1 MGYKISVPVMNANVK
16 RCGRERVLADL
27 RELDAERVF
36 LSLDCYE
43 LDEKKRRETIDE
55 LKENCAFF
63 KSHGFEVGAWIW
75 AFMFKE
81 PVSFNT
87 ITMVTEKHINDVK
100 LACPADEDFLKY
112 SGEYIAD
119 IARCGVDMIM
129 YDDDLRFGF
138 HRDGNMGCL
147 CPLHIKMINEKVGET
162 LTREELVS
170 KILSGGK
177 NKYRDAWI
185 ECNGISLENFAAN
198 GRKYVDTVDP
208 KIRLGASTAMTGYDI
223 DGTTVAKMAHI
234 MAGKNKPFA
243 RLSGAPYWAAKNPGS
258 WGNTLADVI
267 ELERMESSWTADGEI
282 ELMAEGDTYPRPRF
296 ICPASYL
303 EGFDTALRASGCIDG
318 ILKYAIDYISS
329 SDYERGYIQAHKR
342 NKELY
347 REIDAFFGDKRA
359 CGVRVYESMR
369 KVSDAELD
377 AYKEPRVYAQNMFF
391 SMAARLLDCQG
402 IPTVYEGDGACGIV
416 FGENARQLD
425 ENARKGGL
433 IIDALAAKILH
444 AQGIDVGIDKIG
456 ERVSTAAEYFY
467 EYNETTATY
476 GVGAYA
482 HKFKKDIRI
491 LSESRKNGAFS
502 LMSEKSED
510 VCVPIS
516 YTYEN
521 AEGERYFVLNVD
533 LLDCADRYID
543 RFLRVGL
550 RGRQIF
556 DNMEWLSGKRLHAYC
571 ANNPFVYILAKENED
586 GLAVGMWNF
595 FADPIVEPVVT
606 FAEDYSSVKVGGN
619 AYAELDGRSV
629 RLSEI
634 PPHGFTFFEVQK

>member
-1 MGYKISVPVMNANVK
+1 MGYKISVPVMNENVK

-36 LSLDCYE
+36 LALDCYE
-43 LDEKKRRETIDE
+43 IDTEKRREAIDE

-63 KSHGFEVGAWIW
+63 KSHGLEVGAWIW

-87 ITMVTEKHINDVK
+87 VTMVTEKHTKDDKI
-100 LACPADEDFLKY
+100 ACPADEDFLKY

-119 IARCGVDMIM
+119 IARCGVDLIM

-138 HRDGNMGCL
+138 HRDGNMDCL
-147 CPLHIKMINEKVGET
+147 CPLHVKMINEKVGEE
-162 LTREELVS
+162 LTRGELVS

-185 ECNGISLENFAAN
+185 ECNGRSLEAFAAN

-208 KIRLGASTAMTGYDI
+208 KIRLGACTSMVSYDV

-303 EGFDTALRASGCIDG
+303 EGFDTALRASGCING

-342 NKELY
+342 NRELY
-347 REIDAFFGDKRA
+347 REIDAFFGDKRL
-359 CGVRVYESMR
+359 CGVRVYESMK
-369 KVSDAELD
+369 KVADADLD
-377 AYKEPRVYAQNMFF
+377 MGKEPHTYTQNMFF

-402 IPTVYEGDGACGIV
+402 IPTVYEGDGACGIA
-416 FGENARQLD
+416 FGENARHLD
-425 ENARKGGL
+425 ESARKGGL

-444 AQGIDVGIDKIG
+444 EQGIDVGIEKIG
-456 ERVSTAAEYFY
+456 ERVTTAAEYFY

-476 GVGAYA
+476 GVGSYA
-482 HKFKKDIRI
+482 HKFKKDIRV
-491 LSESRKNGAFS
+491 LSEAGKNGAFS
-502 LMSEKSED
+502 LMSERSD
-510 VCVPIS
+510 DISVPLS

-521 AEGERYFVLNVD
+521 ADGERYFVLNVD
-533 LLDCADRYID
+533 LLDCEDRYVG
-543 RFLRVGL
+543 RFLRVSL

-556 DNMEWLSGKRLHAYC
+556 DNIEWLSGKRLPAYC
-571 ANNPFVYILAKENED
+571 TNNPFVYLLAKESDD
-586 GLAVGMWNF
+586 GLTVGVWNF
-595 FADPIVEPVVT
+595 FADPIFEPVVMLGD
-606 FAEDYSSVKVGGN
+606 DYSSIKLAGKACGS
-619 AYAELDGRSV
+619 LDGRCV

-634 PPHGFTFFEVQK
+634 APYSFAFFEVKK